1 MKVLR
6 ELRKKQGMTQTE
18 LGARIGVT
26 KSTVSMYESGTHEPD
41 LATLRKIAEVLGVSL
56 DVLLDRKQVAP
67 EDDETWLIRER
78 MRRDPD
84 YRILFDA
91 ARHARPEH
99 LRAAA
104 AVLQSLKGVSD
115 DN

>member
-1 MKVLR
+1 MKKLK

-18 LGARIGVT
+18 LGSKIGVT

-41 LATLRKIAEVLGVSL
+41 IGTLKKIAEILGVSL
-56 DVLLDRKQVAP
+56 DVLLDRKQQEP

-84 YRILFDA
+84 YRILFNA
-91 ARHARPEH
+91 AKTARPEH

-104 AVLQSLKGVSD
+104 AVLQSLKGDSD
-115 DN
+115 VI